1 MIKSKLGIVF
11 HLTILLS
18 IAINAQSKKSL
29 WIINTTSTENYVGA
43 PIANGK
49 IGILPWK
56 EPFSVRQ
63 VMLNHVFDVGSSGV
77 NEALQGINPFYLEMY
92 LNKQKVEMN
101 SVTNWKQSIDLKK
114 AVHTTSFIIPGK
126 AEIKYN
132 ITALRNLPYSG
143 LIEIEIKALDNIE
156 MQCLNQMEIPE
167 GYIDVEKKI
176 TSINVGLNGSKEMI
190 LQTKATSAH
199 KAQNIFASSE
209 FLFDPKKLS
218 LKNDNEKKNILE
230 GTLKKEETI
239 KFSLVGTICS
249 SRDFND
255 PKSES
260 ERQLVYVS
268 HLGTER
274 ILDDH
279 YGLWEKLWNGDIEIE
294 GDDEA
299 QLVARSALF
308 NLYSNILENSRL
320 SISPMGLSG
329 TFYSGHIFWDS
340 EIWMFP
346 PLLFLNQ
353 GLAKSMIDYRTDR
366 LKAAENRALT
376 YGYKG
381 AMFPW
386 ESDDKGE
393 EATPINALTGQFEH
407 HVTSDVAI
415 AFWNYYCMTQ
425 DKDWLVK
432 EGYPVLEKIAEF
444 WTSRAKKNSDGSYSI
459 RYVIGSDEY
468 AEGVDDNAYTNAAAK
483 KALDYATLAS
493 VICGKKAPSIWNDIS
508 DNLVINQMQNG
519 VTQEYQ
525 GYNGQTI
532 KQADVNLL
540 AYPLGIIVDK
550 KQIRKDLE
558 YYSTKVDR
566 DHGPAMTFSIFA
578 VQYAR
583 LGDAEKAFEMFKK
596 AYQPNQRP
604 PFGVLAETPS
614 SSNPYFMTGAGG
626 ILQAIINGFGG
637 LEITEKGII
646 QNKTVLPK
654 TWKKLT
660 IKGVGKDRKDFVVT
674 Q

>member
-1 MIKSKLGIVF
+1 MNKRFGITLFLVLF
-11 HLTILLS
+11 LAVNS
-18 IAINAQSKKSL
+18 FAQSKKSL
-29 WIINTTSTENYVGA
+29 WTIDATKTDNYVGA

-56 EPFSVRQ
+56 EPFSVRH
-63 VMLNHVFDVGSSGV
+63 VMLNHVFDIGDAGV
-77 NEALQGINPFYLEMY
+77 NQALQGINPFHLELS
-92 LNKQKVEMN
+92 LNGQKVEMQ
-101 SVTNWKQSIDLKK
+101 SVSNWKQSLDLKK

-143 LIEIEIKALDNIE
+143 LIEVEIKALDHI
-156 MQCLNQMEIPE
+156 QIQGLNTMDVPD
-167 GYIDVEKKI
+167 GYNDIKKRI
-176 TSINVGLNGSKEMI
+176 VSANVGLDGGKEII
-190 LQTKATSAH
+190 LQTEAWSSH
-199 KAQNIFASSE
+199 KAHQVFASSE
-209 FLFDPKKLS
+209 FIFDHKKLTIRS
-218 LKNDNEKKNILE
+218 EDQNKNVIE
-230 GTLKKEETI
+230 GTLKKGETA
-239 KFSLVGTICS
+239 KFSLVGSVCTN
-249 SRDFND
+249 RDFND

-260 ERQLVYVS
+260 ERQVIYVS
-268 HLGTER
+268 YLGTKR
-274 ILDDH
+274 ILKEH
-279 YGLWEKLWNGDIEIE
+279 FALWEDLWKGDIEIE

-308 NLYSNILENSRL
+308 NLYSNALENSRL

-340 EIWMFP
+340 EIWMYP
-346 PLLFLNQ
+346 PMLFLNQ
-353 GLAKSMIDYRTDR
+353 GIAKSMIDYRTDR

-407 HVTSDVAI
+407 HITADIAL
-415 AFWNYYCMTQ
+415 AFWNYFGMTQ
-425 DKDWLVK
+425 DKDWMVK
-432 EGYPVLEKIAEF
+432 EAYPVMEKIAEF
-444 WTSRAKKNSDGSYSI
+444 WTSRAVKNPDGSYSI
-459 RYVIGSDEY
+459 RYVIGADEY

-483 KALDYATLAS
+483 KALEYATLAAG
-493 VICGKKAPSIWNDIS
+493 ICGKTAPKIWKQIS
-508 DNLVINQMQNG
+508 DNLVISKMSNG

-525 GYNGQTI
+525 GYKGEMI
-532 KQADVNLL
+532 KQGDANLL
-540 AYPLGIIVDK
+540 AYPLGIITDPQ
-550 KQIRKDLE
+550 QIKKDLE
-558 YYSTKVDR
+558 YYSAKVDK
-566 DHGPAMTFSIFA
+566 DHGPAMTFSVFA

-583 LGDAEKAFEMFKK
+583 LGEAEKAYSYFKK

-626 ILQAIINGFGG
+626 ILQAFINGFGG
-637 LEITEKGII
+637 LDITEKGII
-646 QNKTVLPK
+646 QHKTVLPK
-654 TWKKLT
+654 HWKKLT
-660 IKGVGKDRKDFVVT
+660 IKGVGPERKDFIVS